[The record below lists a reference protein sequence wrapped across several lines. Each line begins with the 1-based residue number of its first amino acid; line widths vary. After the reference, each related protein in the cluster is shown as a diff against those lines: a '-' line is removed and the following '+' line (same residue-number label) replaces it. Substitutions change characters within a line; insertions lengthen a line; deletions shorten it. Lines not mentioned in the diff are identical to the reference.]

1 VEGCNGIAAFGY
13 RLKYFIYLSHLLY
26 EETIMCGSEDEKYW
40 QDFIDGD
47 FNALSVLFSHNCKGL
62 MAYGMKICPDLELV
76 KDAVQE
82 VFIQLIAMR
91 HKLKLNGNINGLIYR
106 LLRNKM
112 IDEIKLINRSKRI
125 GHLIFSSIG
134 NSEPDAEHQYIDNE
148 EEQNRNSLLT
158 SALSQLSPHQKEA
171 MHLKF
176 SSGLTYE
183 QIALVMG
190 ISTASSRTLIY
201 RTLKQIRTLVAA
213 N

>member
-1 VEGCNGIAAFGY
+1 MY
-13 RLKYFIYLSHLLY
+13 
-26 EETIMCGSEDEKYW
+26 GSEDEKYW

-62 MAYGMKICPDLELV
+62 MAYGMKIYPDQELV

-82 VFIQLIAMR
+82 VFVQLIAMR
-91 HKLKLNGNINGLIYR
+91 QKLKQNGNYNGLIYR

-125 GHLIFSSIG
+125 DHLIFSSTD
-134 NSEPDAEHQYIDNE
+134 NSEPDAEHQYIDIE
-148 EEQNRNSLLT
+148 DEHKRNNLLT
-158 SALSQLSPHQKEA
+158 SALNQLSSHQKEA

-176 SSGLTYE
+176 ASELSYE
-183 QIALVMG
+183 QIAVVMG
-190 ISTASSRTLIY
+190 INIASSRTLIY
-201 RTLKQIRTLVAA
+201 RTLKQIRTLVAS